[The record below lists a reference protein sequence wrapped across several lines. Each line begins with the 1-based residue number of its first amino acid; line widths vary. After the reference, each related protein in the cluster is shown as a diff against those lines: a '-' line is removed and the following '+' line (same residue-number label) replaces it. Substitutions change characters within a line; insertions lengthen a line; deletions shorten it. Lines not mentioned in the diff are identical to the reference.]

1 MYQYCLFDLDGTLTD
16 SREGITKSVQYALKH
31 YGIDEPD
38 LKKLEKFIGPPLA
51 DSFAQFYG
59 FPEKKA
65 WEACEV
71 YRERFIP
78 IGAYENKVYDGVP
91 EMLQQ
96 LKEKGVRIALASSK
110 PEVSVRKILDYFDLM
125 QYFDVVVGSAPDGSH
140 GSKEEIVERA
150 LSELGVQVL
159 SKEDRYSQC
168 AMIGDRRFDIC
179 GAKKHGVTSVG
190 VRFGFADEGELEQAG
205 ADYIVDSVK
214 EMEQLLLKND

>member
-96 LKEKGVRIALASSK
+96 LKENGVRIALASSK

-159 SKEDRYSQC
+159 SKEDRHSQC

-179 GAKKHGVTSVG
+179 GAKKNGVTSVG